1 MFFIVPPGRNEYIY
15 LTASIEGDTYA
26 ATLAQMKTA
35 WEKVVRDSPFESQFL
50 KDSVKK
56 QYEADTKISLL
67 LTWSTGL
74 AIVICCLGLYGLS
87 VYVAERKLK
96 EIGIRKVLG
105 ASVPNIV
112 GMLSKDFIRL
122 VIIAFVVAAPVG
134 YYAMS
139 QWLNEFA
146 FKIELGFTVFILSG
160 VVSFL
165 IAWFTVGF
173 ESVRAAMNNP
183 VKALR
188 NE

>member
-1 MFFIVPPGRNEYIY
+1 M
-15 LTASIEGDTYA
+15 TATIDGKNYK
-26 ATLAQMKTA
+26 ATTEQMKTA
-35 WEKVVRDSPFESQFL
+35 WEKIVRSSPFEVSL
-50 KDSVKK
+50 LSDSIKK
-56 QYEADTKISLL
+56 QYETDNKISLM

-74 AIVICCLGLYGLS
+74 AILICCLGLYGLS
-87 VYVAERKLK
+87 VYVAERKIK

-112 GMLSKDFIRL
+112 TMLSRDFIKL
-122 VIIAFVVAAPVG
+122 VMIAFVIAIPLG
-134 YYAMS
+134 YFGMS
-139 QWLNEFA
+139 KWLENFA
-146 FKIELGFTVFILSG
+146 YKIELGYIVFILAG

-173 ESVRAAMNNP
+173 ESLKAAMGNP